1 MRPRVILIVAIV
13 LAAGVA
19 LTALVG
25 SYSWRSSTAAL
36 NAGLEAERVPSAVA
50 VYHVDELAGL
60 PEPVVDY
67 FRSVLREGQPMVSA
81 ATIGHR
87 GTFNANESGEDW
99 KPFTST

>member
-1 MRPRVILIVAIV
+1 MVGWGAVATVAPEVKARRLRSMLPRVILIVAIV

-67 FRSVLREGQPMVSA
+67 FR
-81 ATIGHR
+81 
-87 GTFNANESGEDW
+87 
-99 KPFTST
+99 